1 MRLLFLTNFYP
12 PTSRGGYERWCQ
24 EVAEDLRGRGHAVT
38 VLTSRS
44 PVDQRPPAEPDW
56 IRRDL
61 HLEMPLVSLRNGIE
75 FFTSRSR
82 REAENLARFDQIL
95 DGERPD
101 AVLVWGMWNLSRSL
115 PALAEARLPGRV
127 VYYMG
132 DYWPTLPTQYEE
144 YWRAPARSWATALPK
159 AALRMAAR
167 PALARV
173 EIPALQFAH
182 VIFPTQFMRD
192 DFERRFERRF
202 ERYGIPM
209 GRTAI
214 IYGAVDVQPYLASSR
229 RVEEG
234 RLSLLYA
241 GRLTHEKGV
250 HTAVEAVDKLVN
262 EHGLS
267 DVHLTLV
274 GGGDP
279 EYVDCL
285 RQLIRRAGIEA
296 NVTLLGAQPADRMPR
311 IYGEADMLL
320 FTSIWDEPF
329 GRVLVEAMAAGL
341 TVIGTA
347 TGGAGEILVDEQNA
361 LLFPPGDGEAL
372 AAQVMR
378 LVRSPALRQRL
389 IDCGRR
395 MAVEKFDIRR
405 MATEIEA
412 YLQRL

>member
-12 PTSRGGYERWCQ
+12 PASRGGYERWCQ
-24 EVAEDLRGRGHAVT
+24 EVAEDLRERGHEIT

-44 PVDQRPPAEPDW
+44 PAHDKLPDELPW
-56 IRRDL
+56 VRREL
-61 HLEMPLVSLRNGIE
+61 HLEMPLVSLRNGVE
-75 FFTSRSR
+75 FFTSRNR
-82 REAENLARFDQIL
+82 REAENLARLNAIL

-101 AVLVWGMWNLSRSL
+101 AVLVWGMWNLPRSL

-159 AALRMAAR
+159 AALRMAAQR
-167 PALARV
+167 ALANV

-182 VIFPTQFMRD
+182 VIFPTCFMRR
-192 DFERRFERRF
+192 DFERRFGRR
-202 ERYGIPM
+202 GIPL

-214 IYGAVDVQPYLASSR
+214 IYGAVDVDPYLTGPR

-241 GRLTHEKGV
+241 GRLTQEKGV
-250 HTAVEAVDKLVN
+250 HTAVAAVDRLVN
-262 EHGLS
+262 GHGLS
-267 DVHLTLV
+267 DLHLTIV
-274 GGGDP
+274 GSGDP
-279 EYVDCL
+279 GYVNSL
-285 RQLIRRAGIEA
+285 RRMIHSAGIVDH
-296 NVTLLGAQPADRMPR
+296 VTLLGAQPADVMPR
-311 IYGEADMLL
+311 LYSEADVLL

-341 TVIGTA
+341 AVIGTA
-347 TGGAGEILVDEQNA
+347 TGGAAEILAEGENA
-361 LLFPPGDGEAL
+361 LIFPPGDADAL
-372 AAQVMR
+372 AAQVKR
-378 LVRSPALRQRL
+378 LAASPGLCQRL
-389 IDCGRR
+389 GECGRR
-395 MAVEKFDIRR
+395 MAAEKFDIRR
-405 MATEIEA
+405 MAGEIEA